1 MPKAL
6 EEVTKE
12 AMDLPLHQRL
22 ALAEFLLESA
32 DSAADPEAEAAW
44 DSEIRDRIR
53 AIDEGRVSGI
63 AYEDVMQAAE
73 KRLAP

>member
-12 AMDLPLHQRL
+12 AMNLPPRQRL

-32 DSAADPEAEAAW
+32 DGAADPEAEAAW

-53 AIDEGRVSGI
+53 AIDEGHVTGI
-63 AYEDVMQAAE
+63 AYEEVMRAAE
-73 KRLAP
+73 RRLAP

>member
-12 AMDLPLHQRL
+12 AMDLSPRQRL
-22 ALAEFLLESA
+22 ALAEFLLQSA
-32 DSAADPEAEAAW
+32 DAAADPEAEAAW

-53 AIDEGRVSGI
+53 AIDEGRVTGV
-63 AYEDVMQAAE
+63 AYEDVMRAAE
-73 KRLAP
+73 RRLAS